1 MSMKLY
7 GSDNSELMDVSK
19 LYRRGDELVMEG
31 VILEAMPIV
40 ARLKPAEVRQA
51 LRLLTFG
58 DLLFVISMVFRGS
71 R

>member
-7 GSDNSELMDVSK
+7 GADNSELMDVNK
-19 LYRRGDELVMEG
+19 LYRRDNELVMEG
-31 VILEAMPIV
+31 TILEAMPIV

-51 LRLLTFG
+51 LKLLTLG
-58 DLLFVISMVFRGS
+58 DLFFVISMALRGS

>member
-7 GSDNSELMDVSK
+7 GSDNSELMDVTRM
-19 LYRRGDELVMEG
+19 YRRDNELVLEG
-31 VILEAMPIV
+31 TIMEAMPIV

-51 LRLLTFG
+51 LKLLSFG
-58 DLLFVISMVFRGS
+58 DLLFLLSMRFRGS